1 MDEMVLV
8 IATKD
13 IDEIVKETGFVN
25 VPIEEIKILTEKR
38 GFFVKRERAES
49 DESIRQL
56 IPYVVMQNMDDL
68 YLMVKRLSIQTEKRL
83 HGMYSIGIGGH
94 VNDQDEGDTPWM
106 KFLSGM
112 EREMNEEVIIRKS
125 FEWPKYIGIIK
136 EVSTPVNRVHLGV
149 VFQIK
154 ADVEGIREKDKFS
167 WEFVN
172 LADLLSR
179 YDMMESWS
187 KYVIDIL
194 DSHL

>member
-8 IATKD
+8 VAAKD
-13 IDEIVKETGFVN
+13 INEVVKEEGFVS
-25 VPIEEIKILTEKR
+25 VPIEEIKILTERK
-38 GFFVKRERAES
+38 GFFVKRDRAES

-56 IPYVVMQNMDDL
+56 IPYIVMQNIDDL
-68 YLMVKRLSIQTEKRL
+68 YLMVKRLSSQTEKRL

-112 EREMNEEVIIRKS
+112 EREMNEEVVIRKS

-136 EVSTPVNRVHLGV
+136 EASTPVNRVHLGI

-154 ADVEGIREKDKFS
+154 ADIEGIREKDKFS

-172 LADLLSR
+172 LADLLAK

-187 KYVIDIL
+187 KYVIDML